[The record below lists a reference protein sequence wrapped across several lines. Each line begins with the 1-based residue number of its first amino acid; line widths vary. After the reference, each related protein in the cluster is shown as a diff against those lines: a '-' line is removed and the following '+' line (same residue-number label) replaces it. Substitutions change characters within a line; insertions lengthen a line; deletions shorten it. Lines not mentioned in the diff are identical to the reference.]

1 MSPAISIVG
10 GILGGGQGLAGKLIN
25 GLATTAEL
33 SELGAQ
39 IRQSEDGVNRLFQ
52 ASQSLPEGSAAKKR
66 MATLSQYKESLS
78 DQDLGALYQ
87 SVVKEAA
94 VRQETVQ
101 KAVDKAVTTPYNE
114 NVETEVATILNQGTT
129 LYTQL
134 GMKVKRAEAKASVVQ
149 KLVDG
154 AGCDHRGAEE
164 SQPK

>member
-1 MSPAISIVG
+1 MWGS
-10 GILGGGQGLAGKLIN
+10 GKL
-25 GLATTAEL
+25 
-33 SELGAQ
+33 
-39 IRQSEDGVNRLFQ
+39 
-52 ASQSLPEGSAAKKR
+52 
-66 MATLSQYKESLS
+66 LSQYKESLS

-134 GMKVKRAEAKASVVQ
+134 GMKVKRAEAKAAVVQ

-154 AGCDHRGAEE
+154 ADVTTGELKSLNLSDP
-164 SQPK
+164 Q